1 MSQVEVEALNPET
14 TAHPV
19 APGTDRLYAAF
30 YRFACR
36 VADGE
41 ASEREAAFMTHAL
54 EIADRRGDLNVGI
67 EVGER

>member
-1 MSQVEVEALNPET
+1 MSQVEEGAMITET
-14 TAHPV
+14 DAHPV
-19 APGTDRLYAAF
+19 TPETDRLYAAF

-67 EVGER
+67 DAGER

>member
-1 MSQVEVEALNPET
+1 MSQVEVEALSPET

-19 APGTDRLYAAF
+19 TPGTDRIYAAF

-36 VADGE
+36 VADDE
-41 ASEREAAFMTHAL
+41 ASDDEVVFMAHAL
-54 EIADRRGDLNVGI
+54 DVADRRGDLNAGI

>member
-1 MSQVEVEALNPET
+1 MSQVEVGVLGPET
-14 TAHPV
+14 AAHP
-19 APGTDRLYAAF
+19 ATPGTDRLYAAF

-36 VADGE
+36 VADGK
-41 ASEREAAFMTHAL
+41 ASEREVEFMTHAL

>member
-1 MSQVEVEALNPET
+1 MSQVEVGVLGPET
-14 TAHPV
+14 ASHPV
-19 APGTDRLYAAF
+19 TPGTDRLYAAF

-41 ASEREAAFMTHAL
+41 ASDDEVVFMAHAL
-54 EIADRRGDLNVGI
+54 DVADRRGDLNAGI